1 VFSDLP
7 CLDPE
12 LQPGVAITQES
23 TLAQFRGS
31 ILTEGANVTEERIR
45 ILVVESHCAIREG
58 LVELLEMN
66 AGLEVVG
73 EAANGQEA
81 IEQFHKNHP
90 DITLIDLRIPERLG
104 VQVIKRIL
112 LESPSAQI
120 IVLTTF
126 EDDED
131 LPCALEAGAQTY
143 LLNGMA
149 ADELV
154 ATIRAVH
161 AGALQALTPVE
172 LALDFMDER
181 SEFHSRPE

>member
-12 LQPGVAITQES
+12 LQAGGAITQES
-23 TLAQFRGS
+23 TLAQVRGS
-31 ILTEGANVTEERIR
+31 ILAEGANVTEERIR

-73 EAANGQEA
+73 EAANGREA
-81 IEQFHKNHP
+81 VEQFQENHP
-90 DITLIDLRIPERLG
+90 DVTLIDLRIPGRLG
-104 VQVIKRIL
+104 VEVIKRIR
-112 LESPSAQI
+112 LELPSAQI

-131 LPCALEAGAQTY
+131 LPHALEAGAQTY

-149 ADELV
+149 ANELV

-161 AGALQALTPVE
+161 AAGSQLSNPAK
-172 LALDFMDER
+172 LA
-181 SEFHSRPE
+181 SRLFG

>member
-1 VFSDLP
+1 MTRV
-7 CLDPE
+7 
-12 LQPGVAITQES
+12 S
-23 TLAQFRGS
+23 TLTQAQGS
-31 ILTEGANVTEERIR
+31 IRVEGANVTEGQIR
-45 ILVVESHCAIREG
+45 ILVVESHCTIRKG
-58 LVELLEMN
+58 LVDLLEMI

-81 IEQFHKNHP
+81 IEQFHKTRP
-90 DITLIDLRIPERLG
+90 DITLIDLRIPGRLG
-104 VQVIKRIL
+104 VEVIKRIL
-112 LESPSAQI
+112 LESPSARI

-154 ATIRAVH
+154 AAIRAVH
-161 AGALQALTPVE
+161 AGAWQGLRNL
-172 LALDFMDER
+172 
-181 SEFHSRPE
+181 

>member
-1 VFSDLP
+1 MTRV
-7 CLDPE
+7 
-12 LQPGVAITQES
+12 S
-23 TLAQFRGS
+23 TLTQAQGS
-31 ILTEGANVTEERIR
+31 IRVEGANVTAGQIE
-45 ILVVESHCAIREG
+45 ILVVEANYVIRKG
-58 LVELLEMN
+58 LVELLEMI

-90 DITLIDLRIPERLG
+90 DITLIDLRIPGRLG
-104 VQVIKRIL
+104 VEVIKCIL
-112 LESPSAQI
+112 LESPRARI

-131 LPCALEAGAQTY
+131 LPLALEAGAQTY

-161 AGALQALTPVE
+161 AGALKALTQFE
-172 LALDFMDER
+172 LG
-181 SEFHSRPE
+181 SRLHH

>member
-1 VFSDLP
+1 MTREP
-7 CLDPE
+7 
-12 LQPGVAITQES
+12 
-23 TLAQFRGS
+23 TLAQVRGS
-31 ILTEGANVTEERIR
+31 IRAEGANVTAGQIR
-45 ILVVESHCAIREG
+45 ILVVENHYVVRKG
-58 LVELLEMN
+58 LVGLLEMT

-73 EAANGQEA
+73 EAANGGEA
-81 IEQFHKNHP
+81 IEQFYKNHP
-90 DITLIDLRIPERLG
+90 DVTLIDLRIPGRLG
-104 VQVIKRIL
+104 VEVIKRIR
-112 LESPSAQI
+112 LESPMARI

-161 AGALQALTPVE
+161 TGRLRTLTPVE
-172 LALDFMDER
+172 LALRLHKSPRER
-181 SEFHSRPE
+181 SRI

>member
-1 VFSDLP
+1 
-7 CLDPE
+7 
-12 LQPGVAITQES
+12 
-23 TLAQFRGS
+23 
-31 ILTEGANVTEERIR
+31 VTAGQIR
-45 ILVVESHCAIREG
+45 ILVVEDHHVIRKG
-58 LVELLEMN
+58 LVELLGMI

-73 EAANGQEA
+73 EAANGREA

-90 DITLIDLRIPERLG
+90 DVTLIDLHIPGRLG
-104 VQVIKRIL
+104 VEVIKRIR
-112 LESPSAQI
+112 LESPSARI

-161 AGALQALTPVE
+161 AGRSRTLTPVE
-172 LALDFMDER
+172 LASRLQGYHRER
-181 SEFHSRPE
+181 SRT